1 MAITAKPLQELLQ
14 FNTSNISDT
23 DKLLVIQT
31 NTQGIVTIK
40 NFFDKI
46 IDQEVLNAFGEIGF
60 TNK

>member
-14 FNTSNISDT
+14 FNTGSISDT
-23 DKLLVIQT
+23 DKLLVIKT
-31 NTQGIVTIK
+31 NTQGIVTIQ

-60 TNK
+60 TNE

>member
-31 NTQGIVTIK
+31 NTQGIVTLQ

-60 TNK
+60 TNA

>member
-14 FNTSNISDT
+14 FNTSSISDA
-23 DKLLVIQT
+23 DKLLVIKT
-31 NTQGIVTIK
+31 NTQGIVTIQ

>member
-31 NTQGIVTIK
+31 NTQGIVTIQ

-60 TNK
+60 TNE

>member
-14 FNTSNISDT
+14 FNTSSISDT
-23 DKLLVIQT
+23 DKLLVIKT
-31 NTQGIVTIK
+31 NTQGIVTIQ

-60 TNK
+60 TNE

>member
-14 FNTSNISDT
+14 FNTSRISDT
-23 DKLLVIQT
+23 DKLLVIKT
-31 NTQGIVTIK
+31 NTQGIVTIQ

-60 TNK
+60 TNE

>member
-14 FNTSNISDT
+14 FNTSSISDA
-23 DKLLVIQT
+23 DKLLVIKT
-31 NTQGIVTIK
+31 NTQGIVTIQ

-60 TNK
+60 TNE